1 MLTSAVKKR
10 IFILRRKNNNL
21 IKNIKRAVLSYLPV
35 NFRQISVFLAFFC
48 DLNNLSYWPNKRCI
62 SWNGVEPKTSVFRV
76 LSFIYWL
83 KGESTLITD
92 LHVWSI
98 KRIICG
104 PDIAYVYG
112 RIEPFLC
119 KVFPI
124 PTSAPPGAGTKQW
137 FFFLIGIYVNMRLS
151 YCLLLVGVK

>member
-1 MLTSAVKKR
+1 MYLVK
-10 IFILRRKNNNL
+10 
-21 IKNIKRAVLSYLPV
+21 P
-35 NFRQISVFLAFFC
+35 
-48 DLNNLSYWPNKRCI
+48 
-62 SWNGVEPKTSVFRV
+62 GVEPKTSVFRV

-83 KGESTLITD
+83 KCESTLITD

-119 KVFPI
+119 KVSLYQLQHRP
-124 PTSAPPGAGTKQW
+124 ALGTKQ
-137 FFFLIGIYVNMRLS
+137 
-151 YCLLLVGVK
+151 